1 MNITI
6 LAVGR
11 MKKGP
16 EKNLWD
22 FYARRLRWSL
32 ILKEVEVKNSFGAE
46 QIKRKEADLLLSK
59 VPKGAFLITMD
70 QKGLALSSVDFA
82 NNILDWQDS
91 GINDLAIAI
100 GGSEGLDNVILDKA
114 NLSISMGSMTWP
126 HMLARVMLLEQVYR
140 AQCIL
145 NGHPYHK

>member
-1 MNITI
+1 MNIVI

-82 NNILDWQDS
+82 NNILDWQDG

>member
-1 MNITI
+1 
-6 LAVGR
+6 

-82 NNILDWQDS
+82 NNILDWQDG

>member
-1 MNITI
+1 MNLAI

-32 ILKEVEVKNSFGAE
+32 ILKEVEAKNSFGAE

-59 VPKGAFLITMD
+59 VPKGAFLIAMD
-70 QKGLALSSVDFA
+70 QNGLALSSVDFA

-91 GINDLAIAI
+91 GINDLAIAV
-100 GGSEGLDNVILDKA
+100 GGSDGLDKVILDKA

>member
-82 NNILDWQDS
+82 NNILDWQDG

>member
-1 MNITI
+1 MNIAI

-140 AQCIL
+140 VQCIL